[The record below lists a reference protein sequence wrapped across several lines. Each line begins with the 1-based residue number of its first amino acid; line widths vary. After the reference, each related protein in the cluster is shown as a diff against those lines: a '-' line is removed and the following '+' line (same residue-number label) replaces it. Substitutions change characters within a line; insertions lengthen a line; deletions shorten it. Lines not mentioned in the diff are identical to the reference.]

1 VIHWN
6 TVSPL
11 LKSVLLDLM
20 NEALFHPFRLVG
32 GTALSL
38 QLGHRLSVDIDMFT
52 SVEYGSIDFY
62 EIKDFLEYR
71 FDYCNYRNLD
81 FVAMGTYF
89 EVGKSKEDF
98 VKIDLFYTDEFIFE
112 PINSEQVRMA
122 SPEEIIAM
130 KLEVINNNGRKKDFW
145 DLHYFL
151 NLYTLDEMI
160 AFYERR
166 YPYNESASL
175 KQQLINFE
183 EADKDFDP
191 VCLLNKEWELIKYD
205 FIEKFS

>member
-1 VIHWN
+1 MHWN

-11 LKSVLLDLM
+11 LKSVLIDLM
-20 NEALFHPFRLVG
+20 NEDLFSPFRLVG

-38 QLGHRLSVDIDMFT
+38 QLGHRLSVDIDLFT
-52 SVEYGSIDFY
+52 NAEYGSIDFY
-62 EIKDFLEYR
+62 QIKDFLEHQY
-71 FDYCNYRNLD
+71 DYCSYRNID

-89 EVGKSKEDF
+89 EVGKSKDDF
-98 VKIDLFYTDEFIFE
+98 VKIDLFYTDNFIFDTLNE
-112 PINSEQVRMA
+112 EQIRMA

-151 NLYTLDEMI
+151 DTYSIDEMI
-160 AFYERR
+160 AFYKQR
-166 YPYNESASL
+166 YPYNKRANL

-183 EADKDFDP
+183 LADKDFDP
-191 VCLLNKEWELIKYD
+191 VCLLNKDWELIKYD
-205 FIEKFS
+205 FIEKFG